1 MCHSVLKLHSKA
13 QRRRE
18 TSSSPQVTEAS
29 LPLMDQPHR
38 QETASSAAHPHRHE
52 HTCSPL
58 PLKRGGRTVPA
69 FPGAGGRD
77 GAGGTEALRGT
88 GLCRELLRAS
98 RWSYSKR
105 QQTGNPIWQPQQA
118 PVGLWRWFLGGGG
131 KPTHAA
137 PCREV
142 GATAALPR
150 MLLKPRSLSHILNSS
165 AWFDHARLDEVCF
178 THSSAP
184 HRSHSTLCK

>member
-1 MCHSVLKLHSKA
+1 MHSKA

-118 PVGLWRWFLGGGG
+118 PVGLGRWFLGGGG
-131 KPTHAA
+131 VNQPTQLPAEKWGQPL
-137 PCREV
+137 PCP
-142 GATAALPR
+142 GCCSNPG
-150 MLLKPRSLSHILNSS
+150 PSHTS
-165 AWFDHARLDEVCF
+165 
-178 THSSAP
+178 
-184 HRSHSTLCK
+184 